1 MTAPADKLT
10 EEIAEQVDDRTGIH
24 ITSGPRKEVEDAP
37 ADIWYFAFGSNLA
50 DSVLRGRRSITP
62 AETVGARL
70 PGYRLAF
77 TLQAL
82 PYREPAMAS
91 VERIPTESPPVS
103 NGAAHAADAAGAR
116 RRGPAGAEPWSQGP
130 EKGGAEDRQE
140 VHGALYRLT
149 QGQWDYICETE
160 GAAGS
165 KQSDYEILEVEAEAY
180 DGRRIEARTLTTS
193 ERALRFRN
201 GRKLLPSKRYL
212 TIIRTGAAERG
223 LHAEYLAYL
232 DSLQHYQA
240 RTLGQKVMGTLFLG
254 ILFSFFGLFAAVKL
268 KRRIMGEVPGVSK
281 KDAGPRLLPQLFHA
295 LAKASWALHDILEP
309 VMGSGAC

>member
-1 MTAPADKLT
+1 MQLSVAGFLPAWVAVVFPDPAWPLFPAITLPATTTSPAPHHN
-10 EEIAEQVDDRTGIH
+10 DRIH

-201 GRKLLPSKRYL
+201 VSEMEVH
-212 TIIRTGAAERG
+212 GARN
-223 LHAEYLAYL
+223 
-232 DSLQHYQA
+232 SC
-240 RTLGQKVMGTLFLG
+240 QKVARRRGVPLSLEDGT
-254 ILFSFFGLFAAVKL
+254 
-268 KRRIMGEVPGVSK
+268 
-281 KDAGPRLLPQLFHA
+281 
-295 LAKASWALHDILEP
+295 
-309 VMGSGAC
+309 